1 MADFIPANI
10 IQTPDFGGLAKQR
23 IDRQRAE
30 ETAKNNYLDQF
41 EEQKGLYLDG
51 DREAVQGAWNNVQKA
66 IDAVAENDSP
76 ESRRALKQVYAD
88 YSQVAGTA
96 QVLANQHREQVA
108 AYKSDP
114 TKFALSGSDFF
125 NWDKEFRTK
134 KRNFNDMVS
143 ALDNPNVLPSAGSY
157 ALLNP
162 YDQAKTLMADTS
174 NVAATFYD
182 KSGNLDEMGLRE
194 RVGDIAKRRIMA
206 SPEAVERAIIW
217 GATTKNNPQ
226 SGFVG
231 DGDGKINSL
240 EELEMIKNLPE
251 EERQKYFDA
260 YVNSLVDDYVSLT
273 PGRAAADKSGKKP
286 LAVSSVS
293 IQAAGGQNVDFIT
306 LPGTLETSYNIENED
321 GTKSSVTGDIVQ
333 IGASPDG
340 ELFVT
345 IEREVST
352 DEIDAEGNTVT
363 RMETEYRPA
372 TQMEV
377 DKIMSKYGNT
387 YDFSPLTSKG
397 EAAPAQTAPAEEKPA
412 ATTEAPAETP
422 AEAPADKPKDT
433 LGLGLFDTPAATE
446 EAPAEAPAETPAA
459 EPTQPV
465 VAVDP
470 AIEEKADATMKRI
483 TGGIS
488 AKQLEEDKPYM
499 LKEAAQ
505 LQKDIA
511 ATKQKIKDA
520 EANGQDVTELNKALE
535 DQKRVLKKVNEL
547 NRKISER
554 RERRAFEESLPT
566 LGEDQPA
573 KEEAKKEAKESTTG
587 EEYIVIDGKVYYK
600 KDYAAVAGK
609 KTGRGNYPDTFEE
622 YADAYGVAIMN
633 TKEEPVGTE
642 LDEVTI
648 TAERLEPPTQ
658 KEDNTVQGASV
669 SPAVKK
675 PEEKDV
681 EVVDITGAG
690 PSLIGSGK
698 SNDEYVYKPRAG
710 AIAPAE
716 QWTKDSGV
724 PAPSKNPSSKSAP
737 SYYMTGAG
745 EGVEWTPEN
754 VKKAMDRWNSDVPVA
769 PETFIKVSNTF
780 GIPVEVIIALA
791 AQESEL
797 GVGDR
802 QIRTK
807 NFFNW
812 GNSTKGDK
820 LPPGPEQD
828 KYNKYFKTWEDG
840 LMAWADGFVRLYRP
854 EDGDWSKLWQEAP
867 TKKNK
872 KGEWIGG
879 SFVSQREVDGVASG
893 SRYADNPV
901 QEKKIKEIIE
911 YSIPYQFDPKRY
923 RKK

>member
-1 MADFIPANI
+1 
-10 IQTPDFGGLAKQR
+10 
-23 IDRQRAE
+23 
-30 ETAKNNYLDQF
+30 
-41 EEQKGLYLDG
+41 
-51 DREAVQGAWNNVQKA
+51 
-66 IDAVAENDSP
+66 
-76 ESRRALKQVYAD
+76 
-88 YSQVAGTA
+88 
-96 QVLANQHREQVA
+96 
-108 AYKSDP
+108 
-114 TKFALSGSDFF
+114 
-125 NWDKEFRTK
+125 
-134 KRNFNDMVS
+134 
-143 ALDNPNVLPSAGSY
+143 
-157 ALLNP
+157 
-162 YDQAKTLMADTS
+162 
-174 NVAATFYD
+174 
-182 KSGNLDEMGLRE
+182 
-194 RVGDIAKRRIMA
+194 
-206 SPEAVERAIIW
+206 
-217 GATTKNNPQ
+217 
-226 SGFVG
+226 
-231 DGDGKINSL
+231 
-240 EELEMIKNLPE
+240 
-251 EERQKYFDA
+251 
-260 YVNSLVDDYVSLT
+260 LVDDYVSLT

-412 ATTEAPAETP
+412 ATTEAPAE
-422 AEAPADKPKDT
+422 APADKPKDT
-433 LGLGLFDTPAATE
+433 LGLGLFDTPAASE
-446 EAPAEAPAETPAA
+446 ETAPTETPTA
-459 EPTQPV
+459 EPTQPA

-633 TKEEPVGTE
+633 TKEEPVDTE

-658 KEDNTVQGASV
+658 KEDNTVQAAGV
-669 SPAVKK
+669 SPAVRKA
-675 PEEKDV
+675 EEKDV

-690 PSLIGSGK
+690 PSLSGSGK
-698 SNDEYVYKPRAG
+698 PNDRYVYKPRAG
-710 AIAPAE
+710 AIAPAK
-716 QWTKDSGV
+716 QWSEDSGI

-754 VKKAMDRWNSDVPVA
+754 VKKAMDKWNSDVPVPA
-769 PETFIKVSNTF
+769 EDFIKVSNTF
-780 GIPVEVIIALA
+780 GIPVEIIIALA
-791 AQESEL
+791 AQESGI

-802 QIRTK
+802 QVRTK

-828 KYNKYFKTWEDG
+828 KYNRYYATWEDG
-840 LMAWADGFVRLYRP
+840 LMAWADGFVRMYRP
-854 EDGDWSKLWQEAP
+854 DDGDWSKLWAGDD
-867 TKKNK
+867 T
-872 KGEWIGG
+872 
-879 SFVSQREVDGVASG
+879 FVTQREVDGVAKG
-893 SRYADNPV
+893 SRYAANKK
-901 QEKKIKEIIE
+901 QEQQIRQIVETGI
-911 YSIPYQFDPKRY
+911 SNQFDPKRY
-923 RKK
+923 QKK

>member
-10 IQTPDFGGLAKQR
+10 IQTPDFGGLAKQY
-23 IDRQRAE
+23 IDRQRQE
-30 ETAKNNYLDQF
+30 EANKNAFLDQF
-41 EEQKGLYLDG
+41 EQTQGLYLDG
-51 DREAVQGAWNNVQKA
+51 DRPAVQSAWNDVQKA
-66 IDAVAENDSP
+66 IDIVAENDSP
-76 ESRRALKQVYAD
+76 ETRRALKQSYAK

-96 QVLANQHREQVA
+96 QVLADQHRTQVA
-108 AYKSDP
+108 SYKSDP
-114 TKFALSGSDFF
+114 SKFAMSGTDFF
-125 NWDKEFRTK
+125 QWDKDFRTK
-134 KRNFNDMVS
+134 TRSFDDMVS

-162 YDQAKTLMADTS
+162 YDQAKTLMADS
-174 NVAATFYD
+174 ANVAATFYD
-182 KSGNLDEMGLRE
+182 KSGNLDEAGLRD
-194 RVGDIAKRRIMA
+194 RISDLATRRIMA

-226 SGFVG
+226 SGFLG

-251 EERQKYFDA
+251 EERQKYFEA
-260 YVNSLVDDYVSLT
+260 YVNALVDDYISLT

-306 LPGTLETSYNIENED
+306 LPGSLETSYNIENED
-321 GTKSSVTGDIVQ
+321 GTKSSVTGNIVQ
-333 IGASPDG
+333 IGAAPNG

-345 IEREVST
+345 VEREVST
-352 DEIDAEGNTVT
+352 GEIDAEGNTVT

-397 EAAPAQTAPAEEKPA
+397 EAAPAQTAPAEEQPA
-412 ATTEAPAETP
+412 ATSEAP
-422 AEAPADKPKDT
+422 AEAPADKPKDS
-433 LGLGLFDTPAATE
+433 LGLGLFDTPAANE
-446 EAPAEAPAETPAA
+446 EAPAETPAETPAA

-470 AIEEKADATMKRI
+470 AIEEKADATMERI
-483 TGGIS
+483 KGGIS

-587 EEYIVIDGKVYYK
+587 EEYIVIDGNVYYK
-600 KDYAAVAGK
+600 KDYDAVAGK

-658 KEDNTVQGASV
+658 KEDNTVQVAGV

-675 PEEKDV
+675 ADKEEFTPLNSDTYYNNLLVAEGGISTDPTDSAASRPGNQDAPKTIVKGKERLQHTNKGVTYEVFKNWAEGKGIKKEDYHNRFLNLSDDETKEIADSYTISIGADNFKSTALRAIFTQNAWGTGKVWAADFKSGRSPEYRAVLDWLQENTGMEFQSTGKMSAEEAKAIEEFYNKDPKGFI
-681 EVVDITGAG
+681 ETYTDKKIQHYKTLDTYKQHGAG
-690 PSLIGSGK
+690 WVKRAKELRDELI
-698 SNDEYVYKPRAG
+698 
-710 AIAPAE
+710 AE
-716 QWTKDSGV
+716 
-724 PAPSKNPSSKSAP
+724 
-737 SYYMTGAG
+737 
-745 EGVEWTPEN
+745 
-754 VKKAMDRWNSDVPVA
+754 
-769 PETFIKVSNTF
+769 
-780 GIPVEVIIALA
+780 L
-791 AQESEL
+791 
-797 GVGDR
+797 
-802 QIRTK
+802 
-807 NFFNW
+807 
-812 GNSTKGDK
+812 
-820 LPPGPEQD
+820 
-828 KYNKYFKTWEDG
+828 
-840 LMAWADGFVRLYRP
+840 
-854 EDGDWSKLWQEAP
+854 
-867 TKKNK
+867 
-872 KGEWIGG
+872 
-879 SFVSQREVDGVASG
+879 
-893 SRYADNPV
+893 
-901 QEKKIKEIIE
+901 
-911 YSIPYQFDPKRY
+911 
-923 RKK
+923 